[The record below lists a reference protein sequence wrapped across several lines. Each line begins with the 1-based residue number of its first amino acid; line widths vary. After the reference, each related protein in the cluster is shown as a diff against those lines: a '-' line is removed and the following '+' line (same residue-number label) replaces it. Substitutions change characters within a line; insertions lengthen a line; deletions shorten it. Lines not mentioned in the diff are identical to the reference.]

1 MLLTEAN
8 LGYLLRLY
16 LKKKEEEDEEEE
28 EEDKSPGV
36 QLSSRRQHS
45 PEP

>member
-36 QLSSRRQHS
+36 QLSSRRQHA